1 MFKKLKINNA
11 VPSEPIAKESYSTAI
26 IDYLNHDF
34 TGTVIGVKSV
44 ILSLFEKN
52 YLTIDEKH
60 VNLGTP
66 WAPEEAD
73 IIQLALNNSFDP
85 DHLTVMEDHMIKWL
99 IFTFGDGVYTNLTQV
114 LQDVNKKDFIQAN
127 QDMFR
132 GYNNKLK
139 SVATQL
145 NLTTDT
151 PTPFGLKQQEFYKI
165 QEPASINSLKLVYG
179 ESIEVNELLHTLLNL
194 FDQIL

>member
-1 MFKKLKINNA
+1 MFKKIKNSNTSQ
-11 VPSEPIAKESYSTAI
+11 PDPILKESYSTAI
-26 IDYLNHDF
+26 IDYLNNDF
-34 TGTVIGVKSV
+34 TGTVTGVKSV
-44 ILSLFEKN
+44 ILSIFEQN
-52 YLTIDEKH
+52 YLTIAEKH

-85 DHLTVMEDHMIKWL
+85 DNLTIMEDHMIKWL

-139 SVATQL
+139 SVAKQL
-145 NLTTDT
+145 NLITDK
-151 PTPFGLKQQEFYKI
+151 PTPYGLKQQEFY
-165 QEPASINSLKLVYG
+165 QTHGQSSENSLKLVYG
-179 ESIEVNELLHTLLNL
+179 EPIEVNELLQTLLNL
-194 FDQIL
+194 FDQTL

>member
-1 MFKKLKINNA
+1 MFKKLKKNN
-11 VPSEPIAKESYSTAI
+11 STQIESITKETYSTAI
-26 IDYLNHDF
+26 IDYLTHDF
-34 TGTVIGVKSV
+34 TGTTLGVKSV
-44 ILSLFEKN
+44 ILSLFEQN

-60 VNLGTP
+60 INLGTP
-66 WAPEEAD
+66 WAPDESD
-73 IIQLALNNSFDP
+73 IIQLALTNLVDP
-85 DHLTVMEDHMIKWL
+85 DNLTVMEDHMIKWL

-139 SVATQL
+139 LVATEL
-145 NLTTDT
+145 NLIEEQ
-151 PTPFGLKQQEFYKI
+151 PTPFGLKQQEFY
-165 QEPASINSLKLVYG
+165 QSHETTSMNSLKLVYG
-179 ESIEVNELLHTLLNL
+179 ESIEVNEQLQILLNL